1 MRDIT
6 VEIVA
11 SGTVGTRL
19 SPAPG
24 GGKRLVTA
32 RAGDSVADLLDVL
45 GLSDEP
51 LLVILG
57 ERVIVPD
64 ARGTTLPDD
73 GDRLV
78 IAPPIRAG

>member
-1 MRDIT
+1 M
-6 VEIVA
+6 EIVA
-11 SGTVGTRL
+11 SGTVGARL
-19 SPAPG
+19 PPAPG
-24 GGKRLVTA
+24 GGKRFVTA
-32 RAGDSVADLLDVL
+32 RAGESVADLLEAL

-51 LLVILG
+51 LLVILD

-64 ARGTTLPDD
+64 ARITTLPED